1 MLVLAAAGAG
11 AVTTLSSRDVPA
23 RKSIDMAAARSVM
36 GLGAVR
42 RIPWLPLEACGV
54 LVAHACSD
62 VRALRGLEAAGSVAA
77 AVLSSGGCLHMF
89 VSDAASVTASAN
101 ESVGGYDACAKIGEN
116 VSGPRQPGCQRSEV
130 VRGYGGSE

>member
-23 RKSIDMAAARSVM
+23 RKSIDMAAARSVL

-54 LVAHACSD
+54 LVARACSD
-62 VRALRGLEAAGSVAA
+62 VRVLRGLEAASSVAA
-77 AVLSSGGCLHMF
+77 AV
-89 VSDAASVTASAN
+89 
-101 ESVGGYDACAKIGEN
+101 
-116 VSGPRQPGCQRSEV
+116 
-130 VRGYGGSE
+130 